1 MNRSIRVL
9 CLGTLALLPQVVLAT
24 PYVIEA
30 EQILGSVD
38 WVDKRPAGPNLAIS
52 NVYDNWASGDNGLK
66 IVDTDATADGQWI
79 RTTTAAGTLHAGSGE
94 TPGTATAVF
103 GLKTAGLDAEG
114 FGGTVYARSVIL
126 SFAQDGAR
134 TRRGVALAF
143 RPDKLAAVTTTG
155 AVIGGAELTGIDNTT
170 YHIYTIVARDYGYAF
185 DVYRDGVKIFNN
197 IANNSAAESAIGGT
211 AGLDALSVATSIS
224 NARGE
229 WTIDWVGYRPG
240 EYPDWAPL
248 PEPASALLLSVGLLG
263 LRRRR
268 VIGF

>member
-1 MNRSIRVL
+1 MNRSMQLL
-9 CLGTLALLPQVVLAT
+9 CLGALALLPQAILAA

-30 EQILGSVD
+30 EDILASAD
-38 WVDKRPAGPNLAIS
+38 WTDKRAAGANLVIG
-52 NVYDNWASGDNGLK
+52 NVYDNWASNDNGLK
-66 IVDTDATADGQWI
+66 IVDTDATTDGQWI

-94 TPGTATAVF
+94 TAGTATAVF
-103 GLKTAGLDAEG
+103 GLKTAGADAEG
-114 FGGTVYARSVIL
+114 FGGTVYSRSVIL

-143 RPDKLAAVTTTG
+143 RPDKMAAITTTG
-155 AVIGGAELTGIDNTT
+155 AIIGGAELTGIDNTS

-211 AGLDALSVATSIS
+211 AGLDALSVATSIG
-224 NARGE
+224 NARGD
-229 WTIDWVGYRPG
+229 WTIDWVGYRAG
-240 EYPDWAPL
+240 EYPEWAPL
-248 PEPASALLLSVGLLG
+248 PEPASALLLSVGLLV

-268 VIGF
+268 A